1 MTSVFSNFRIKLYNF
16 GPVALLYFFSISELD
31 TEFSNLFEILSFNL
45 QIIVIYYWQLKEP
58 SVLGNGNIFIAGIC
72 NDVITS
78 LPLGLSAIS
87 YLSVSFVA
95 SYIKHVTVN
104 ISLFTDWFTF
114 VIAIFFSNLVFLI
127 LVYNFTDFMFSYSNI
142 FYNAFFTFIFFP
154 FFWFVFHVYKKF
166 MTIKKDD

>member
-1 MTSVFSNFRIKLYNF
+1 MARLNLLNKFLNS
-16 GPVALLYFFSISELD
+16 GPLLLLYYLSISEID
-31 TEFSNLFEILSFNL
+31 TNLEKIFEIFSFNL

-127 LVYNFTDFMFSYSNI
+127 LVYNFTDFTFSYSNI
-142 FYNAFFTFIFFP
+142 FYNALFTFIFFP
-154 FFWFVFHVYKKF
+154 FFWFVFNVYKKF
-166 MTIKKDD
+166 MIIKKDD